1 MLIGIPKEIK
11 TDEYRIGATP
21 ELVKTLVAAGHT
33 VRVQS
38 GAAVR
43 IGYSDA
49 DYQAAGAQIVA
60 SAKEAWD
67 VEMVIK
73 VKEPQPAEFGFL
85 REGLLLFTYLHL
97 APDPVQTKALIDA
110 KVVGVAYET
119 VTDAQKRL
127 PLLLPMSEIAGRIAI
142 QAGGVA
148 LHMHNGGRGVL
159 VGAIAGVEPA
169 RVTIVGAGVSGTHA
183 MRSAI
188 GLGAQVTVLDV
199 DLGRLRAIE
208 EQYGNAVTCRYSSR
222 DALEAV
228 LPTTDLLVLAVLI
241 PGKQA
246 PKLITRELL
255 KKMPA
260 GSVLVDI
267 AIDQGGCAE
276 TSRATT
282 HSKPTFVEEGVIHYC
297 VANMPGA
304 CARTATQAL
313 SQATMRHA
321 LALANLGWRKAL
333 LADPHL
339 RAGLNVCLGH
349 VTYKDVAEDLGYEY
363 VAPDRLLMENHFRAH
378 SCCSSKSC

>member
-1 MLIGIPKEIK
+1 MLIGIPKEVK
-11 TDEYRIGATP
+11 TDEYRVGATP
-21 ELVKTLVAAGHT
+21 EMVAALVQAGHQ

-43 IGYSDA
+43 IGYTDA
-49 DYQAAGAQIVA
+49 AYTAAGAQIVA
-60 SAKEAWD
+60 TAREVWD
-67 VEMVIK
+67 VDMVIK
-73 VKEPQPAEFGFL
+73 VKEPQPAEFAFL
-85 REGLLLFTYLHL
+85 REGLVLFTYLHL
-97 APDPVQTKALIDA
+97 APDPVQTKALVDS
-110 KVVGVAYET
+110 KVVGIAYET
-119 VTDAQKRL
+119 VTDANKRL
-127 PLLLPMSEIAGRIAI
+127 PLLQPMSEIAGRIGI

-169 RVTIVGAGVSGTHA
+169 RVTIVGAGISGTHA

-188 GLGAQVTVLDV
+188 GLGAQVTILDV
-199 DLGRLRAIE
+199 DLNRLRAIE
-208 EQYGNAVTCRYSSR
+208 DQYGNAVTTRYSSR
-222 DALEAV
+222 ATLEAI
-228 LPTTDLLVLAVLI
+228 LPTTDLLILAVLI
-241 PGKQA
+241 PGKSA
-246 PKLITRELL
+246 PKLITRSMLRT
-255 KKMPA
+255 MQP

-276 TSRATT
+276 TSRPTT
-282 HSKPTFVEEGVIHYC
+282 HSNPTFVEEGVVHYC

-321 LALANLGWRKAL
+321 LALANLGYRKAL

-349 VTYKDVAEDLGYEY
+349 VTYKDVAEDLGYTY
-363 VAPDRLLMENHFRAH
+363 VAPDRLLMDNHFKKEATG
-378 SCCSSKSC
+378 CCSH

>member
-1 MLIGIPKEIK
+1 MLIGIPKEVK
-11 TDEYRIGATP
+11 THEYRIGATP
-21 ELVKTLVAAGHT
+21 ELVKALTGAGHT
-33 VRVQS
+33 VRVQA
-38 GAAVR
+38 GAGAP
-43 IGYSDA
+43 IGYSDST
-49 DYQAAGAQIVA
+49 YEAAGAQIVA

-85 REGLLLFTYLHL
+85 REGLVLFTYLHL
-97 APDPVQTKALIDA
+97 APDPVQTKALIDS
-110 KVVGVAYET
+110 KVVGIAYET
-119 VTDAQKRL
+119 VTDIHKRL

-142 QAGGVA
+142 QVGSVA
-148 LHMHNGGRGVL
+148 LHMHNGGRGVM

-169 RVTIVGAGVSGTHA
+169 RVTIVGAGISGTHA

-199 DLGRLRAIE
+199 DLNRLRAIE
-208 EQYGNAVTCRYSSR
+208 EQYGSAVTTRYSSR
-222 DALEAV
+222 DALESV

-246 PKLITRELL
+246 PKLITRDMLR
-255 KKMPA
+255 KMPK

-276 TSRATT
+276 TSR
-282 HSKPTFVEEGVIHYC
+282 PTSHAQPTYVEEGVVHYC
-297 VANMPGA
+297 VTNMPGA

-313 SQATMRHA
+313 SQATMRYA

-333 LADPHL
+333 LADAHL

-349 VTYKDVAEDLGYEY
+349 VTYRDVAEDLGYEY
-363 VAPDRLLMENHFRAH
+363 VAPDRLLMENHFKQH
-378 SCCSSKSC
+378 SGSCCSK